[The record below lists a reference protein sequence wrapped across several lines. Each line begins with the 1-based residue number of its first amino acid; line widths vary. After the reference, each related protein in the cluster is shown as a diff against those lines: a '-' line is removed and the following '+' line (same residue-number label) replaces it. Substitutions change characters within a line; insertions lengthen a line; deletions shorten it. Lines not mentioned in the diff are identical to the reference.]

1 MGMRI
6 YIVFL
11 ILLATWSGGC
21 SKKSDPNSLAVAI
34 PQGPTLLD
42 PRLATD
48 AEGMKIGELLYDG
61 LVGENERVEATP
73 HLARRWEQI
82 DPLRFRFYLLEDA
95 TFTNGQPVRAQDV
108 ACTFQFIRDPE
119 NKSPFRGEF
128 EKFTIE
134 ILNDSIFD
142 LVLREPFAP
151 IFVLLK
157 KGIVS
162 CDGLSGSGPYRLT
175 ENKTDRRV
183 VLEGRD
189 HHFAGTPKMRR
200 LVFEIVKDDLTRV
213 LKLMKGEVDLIPNG
227 VPPALVNRLLQEREI
242 EKIVR
247 TGSTFAYIG
256 INLKDPVL
264 QNKKVRQALAYAVNR
279 SEIINHLWK
288 GMAEPADTLL
298 NPNHWA
304 FAKIPAYEHDLERA
318 KSFLATSPLPADFE
332 LVLKTSTNKQRI
344 EIAQMLAHQFAS
356 LGIKTRVKTDDWGI
370 FFQDILKGNYQAY
383 TLSWVGVTEPDLY
396 YNILHSGQIPPDGNN
411 RNFYRNTT
419 VDRLVAQGRITFGEK
434 KRAPIYAQVQEILH
448 DELPFIPLWYE
459 NNVTF
464 FRRGLSGVTVGII
477 PNYRFLAGVEK
488 IKK

>member
-1 MGMRI
+1 MPF
-6 YIVFL
+6 YAVFL
-11 ILLATWSGGC
+11 ILLAVCGGGC
-21 SKKSDPNSLAVAI
+21 SKKIDPNRLAVAI
-34 PQGPTLLD
+34 PQGPALLD

-61 LVGENERVEATP
+61 LVGENERLEVTP
-73 HLARRWEQI
+73 HLARRWERI
-82 DPLRFRFYLLEDA
+82 DPLRFRFYLREDA
-95 TFTNGQPVRAQDV
+95 TFTNGLPVTSKDV
-108 ACTFQFIRDPE
+108 ACTFRYIGNPE

-134 ILNDSIFD
+134 IQNDFIFD

-151 IFVLLK
+151 VFVLLK

-162 CDGLSGSGPYRLT
+162 CDDVSGSGPYRLV

-183 VLEGRD
+183 VLEGRES
-189 HHFAGTPKMRR
+189 HFTGAPKMGR

-213 LKLMKGEVDLIPNG
+213 LKLIKGEVDLIPNG
-227 VPPALVNRLLQEREI
+227 VPPALVDRLLQEREI
-242 EKIVR
+242 EKIAR
-247 TGSTFAYIG
+247 AGSTFAYIG
-256 INLKDPVL
+256 INLNDPVL

-279 SEIINHLWK
+279 PEIIDHLWK
-288 GMAEPADTLL
+288 GMAVPADTLL
-298 NPNHWA
+298 NPDHWA
-304 FAKIPAYEHDLERA
+304 FAKIPAYEHDLDRA
-318 KSFLATSPLPADFE
+318 KRLLAAFPLPADFE

-344 EIAQMLAHQFAS
+344 EIAQMLARQFAA
-356 LGIKTRVKTDDWGI
+356 LGIKSRVKTDDWGI
-370 FFQDILKGNYQAY
+370 FFQDVLKGNYQLY

-411 RNFYRNTT
+411 RNFYRNGV
-419 VDRLVAQGRITFGEK
+419 VDSLVAAGRRTFGEK
-434 KRAPIYAQVQEILH
+434 GRSPIYARVQEILH

-464 FRRGLSGVTVGII
+464 FRRGLGGITVGII

-488 IKK
+488 TKK